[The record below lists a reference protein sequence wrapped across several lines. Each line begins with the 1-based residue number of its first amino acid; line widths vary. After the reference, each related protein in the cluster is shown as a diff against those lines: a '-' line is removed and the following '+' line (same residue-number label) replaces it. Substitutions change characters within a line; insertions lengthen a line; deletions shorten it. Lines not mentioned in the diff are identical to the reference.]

1 MPSAQRK
8 KDPLKSLGAPLVE
21 SALKDMLGARIKS
34 VTAKRAIRSFSR
46 KWKDYSRAALMIMA
60 CKAVGG
66 SPEMVAP
73 AAKALILAGA
83 AFDLHD
89 DIVDNS
95 YVRTEKNRKTTMGLF
110 GRDVTL
116 LVGDAFLIEG
126 LSQLYELR
134 EIMPSEKVKLIIKTI
149 KDGLY
154 ELGSAEV
161 DELKLVRN
169 FNVTARQYL
178 RIVRMKAADVE
189 SYTRVGAIIG
199 GGSEDEINAL
209 GEFGR
214 LLGMLV
220 ILRDDINDTF
230 NDKYELISR
239 INKESLP
246 LPIIYSLNDQ
256 RVLKKLTSLIEDN
269 SPQDVQELLDLVDEN
284 KGFER
289 TKALMEGYMSESK
302 ALLKGIKDPKELLAL
317 FNY

>member
-1 MPSAQRK
+1 MSVEQHA
-8 KDPLKSLGAPLVE
+8 KDPLKALGAPLVE
-21 SALKDMLGARIKS
+21 SALKDMLDAKIAS

-46 KWKDYSRAALMIMA
+46 KWKDYSRAALMVMA

-73 AAKALILAGA
+73 AAKALVLSGA

-95 YVRTEKNRKTTMGLF
+95 YVRTEKNRKTTMGIF
-110 GRDVTL
+110 GREVTL

-126 LSQLYELR
+126 LSQLHELR
-134 EIMPSEKVKLIIKTI
+134 EIMPADKVRLVIRTI

-169 FNVTARQYL
+169 FNVTAKQYL

-199 GGSEDEINAL
+199 GATEGEIKAL

-230 NDKYELISR
+230 NDKCELISR
-239 INKESLP
+239 VTKESLP
-246 LPIIYSLNDQ
+246 LPIVYSLNDQ
-256 RVLKKLTSLIEDN
+256 RVLKKLASFIEGN
-269 SPQDVQELLDLVDEN
+269 SPQDIQELLNLVDEN

-289 TKALMEGYMSESK
+289 TKALMEGYISESK
-302 ALLKGIKDPKELLAL
+302 ALLSGIKDPKELLAL
-317 FNY
+317 FNS

>member
-1 MPSAQRK
+1 MSEAQQA
-8 KDPLKSLGAPLVE
+8 KDPLRVIGAPLVE
-21 SALKDMLGARIKS
+21 SALKDILGAKIES
-34 VTAKRAIRSFSR
+34 STAKRAIRSFSR
-46 KWKDYSRAALMIMA
+46 KWKDYSRAALMVMA

-73 AAKALILAGA
+73 AAKALVLSGA

-89 DIVDNS
+89 DIVDKS
-95 YVRTEKNRKTTMGLF
+95 YVRTEKNMKTTMGLF
-110 GRDVTL
+110 GMEVTL
-116 LVGDAFLIEG
+116 LIGDAFLIEG
-126 LSQLYELR
+126 LSKLHELR
-134 EIMPSEKVKLIIKTI
+134 ETLPADKVRLVIETI
-149 KDGLY
+149 KEGLY

-169 FNVTARQYL
+169 FTVKPKQYL

-199 GGSEDEINAL
+199 GATEGEINAL

-230 NDKYELISR
+230 NDKCELISR
-239 INKESLP
+239 ITKESLP
-246 LPIIYSLNDQ
+246 LPIVYSLNDQ
-256 RVLKKLTSLIEDN
+256 RVVKKLGSLVEDSSDQN
-269 SPQDVQELLDLVDEN
+269 VQELLDLVDEN

-289 TKALMEGYMSESK
+289 TKAIMESYISKSK
-302 ALLKGIKDPKELLAL
+302 ALLSGIKDPNELLAL
-317 FNY
+317 FNC

>member
-1 MPSAQRK
+1 MPEVQHA
-8 KDPLKSLGAPLVE
+8 KDPLRASGAPLVE
-21 SALKDMLGARIKS
+21 SALKDILGAKIGS
-34 VTAKRAIRSFSR
+34 PTAKRAIRSFSR
-46 KWKDYSRAALMIMA
+46 KWKDYSRAALMVMA

-73 AAKALILAGA
+73 AAKALVLSGA

-89 DIVDNS
+89 DIVDKS

-110 GRDVTL
+110 GMEVTL
-116 LVGDAFLIEG
+116 LIGDAFLIEG
-126 LSQLYELR
+126 LSQLHELR
-134 EIMPSEKVKLIIKTI
+134 EILPADKVRLVIKTI
-149 KDGLY
+149 KEGLY

-161 DELKLVRN
+161 EELKLVRN
-169 FNVTARQYL
+169 FNVKPKQYL

-199 GGSEDEINAL
+199 GATEGEINAL

-239 INKESLP
+239 ITKESLP
-246 LPIIYSLNDQ
+246 LPIVYSLNDQ
-256 RVLKKLTSLIEDN
+256 RVLKKLTSLIEDSSDQN
-269 SPQDVQELLDLVDEN
+269 IRELLDLVDEN

-289 TKALMEGYMSESK
+289 TKALMEGWVSESK
-302 ALLKGIKDPKELLAL
+302 ALLSGIKDPKELLAL

>member
-1 MPSAQRK
+1 MPDVKHA
-8 KDPLKSLGAPLVE
+8 KDPLKTLGAPLVE
-21 SALKDMLGARIKS
+21 SAINDMLGARIKS
-34 VTAKRAIRSFSR
+34 VTARRAIRSFSR
-46 KWKDYSRAALMIMA
+46 KWKDYSRAALMVMA

-66 SPEMVAP
+66 SPEMVSP
-73 AAKALILAGA
+73 AAKALILSGA

-110 GRDVTL
+110 GREVTL
-116 LVGDAFLIEG
+116 LIGDAFLIEG

-134 EIMPSEKVKLIIKTI
+134 ETMPYDRVNLVIKTI

-161 DELKLVRN
+161 DELRLVRN
-169 FNVTARQYL
+169 FNVTANQYL

-199 GGSEDEINAL
+199 GGTEDEIDTL

-230 NDKYELISR
+230 NDKSELVSR
-239 INKESLP
+239 VTKESLP
-246 LPIIYSLNDQ
+246 LPIIYSLNDK
-256 RVLKKLTSLIEDN
+256 RVLKKLNSLIEDN
-269 SPQDVQELLDLVDEN
+269 SAENIQGLLDLVDEN

-289 TKALMEGYMSESK
+289 TKALMEDYVSKSK
-302 ALLKGIKDPKELLAL
+302 ALLSRIKDPKELLSL